1 MAGRLTIVGL
11 GPGDDQLL
19 TPQTRAAIA
28 AADVAFLR
36 TNRHPA
42 ASALGDVPSFDEI
55 YERADTFDAVYREI
69 VERLIAATEAG
80 DVLYAVPGSP
90 LVLERTVEL
99 LRAAG
104 DTGRIDLEILPAM
117 SFLDA
122 AWAALRIDPV
132 EEGVRLVDGHR
143 FAIAAAG
150 QTGPLLVAHCHA
162 AHILSDIKL
171 AVEDPPS
178 SVIVLQRLGLVD
190 EKVFEVAWSDL
201 DREVDADHLTSIY
214 IPELAAPVAAEF
226 ARFEELVRVLREQ
239 CPWDQ
244 EQTHASLRR
253 HLLEE
258 THETIEA
265 LDARAALSDD
275 EFDADLDEHLAE
287 ELGDLLYQIF
297 FHARLGAERGSFT
310 VADVARGCHDKLV
323 YRHPHVFAPDGGD
336 LVEADDSGSVVR
348 NWEQLKAQEKERES
362 AMDGIPPSLPALM
375 LALKIQKRAAS
386 TGFDWDGG
394 PEVAYVDVEDELA
407 EVREDPSEHEVGDLL
422 FAAVQVA
429 RRLDHDPEAALREAA
444 HRFARRFRLV
454 EQDADN
460 LGIDLSSAPEAEL
473 TTLWA
478 AAKRVAG

>member
-11 GPGDDQLL
+11 GPADEQLL
-19 TPQTRAAIA
+19 TPQTRAAISN
-28 AADVAFLR
+28 ADVAFLR
-36 TNRHPA
+36 TSRHPA
-42 ASALGDVPSFDEI
+42 ASVLGDVPSFDDI
-55 YERADTFDAVYREI
+55 YERADTFEAVYQEI
-69 VERLIAATEAG
+69 AERLIEATLDS

-99 LRAAG
+99 LRAAAG
-104 DTGRIDLEILPAM
+104 ERRVDIEILPAM
-117 SFLDA
+117 SFLDT

-132 EEGVRLVDGHR
+132 EAGVRLVDGHR
-143 FAIAAAG
+143 FASAAAG

-162 AHILSDIKL
+162 AHVLSDIKL
-171 AVEDPPS
+171 AVEEPPE
-178 SVIVLQRLGLVD
+178 SVIVLQRLGLDD
-190 EKVFEVAWSDL
+190 EAVFEVAWGDL

-214 IPELAAPVAAEF
+214 IPEMATPVAAEF

-275 EFDADLDEHLAE
+275 EIDVDLDGHLAE

-297 FHARLGAERGSFT
+297 FHARLAAERGSFT

-323 YRHPHVFAPDGGD
+323 FRHPHVFPPEGGD
-336 LVEADDSGSVVR
+336 LVHAENSDAVLR
-348 NWEQLKAQEKERES
+348 NWEQLKAQEKSRDS
-362 AMDGIPPSLPALM
+362 AMDGIPPSLPSLM
-375 LALKIQKRAAS
+375 LALKVQKRAAS
-386 TGFDWDGG
+386 IGFDWEGG
-394 PEVAYVDVEDELA
+394 PEVAYADVEDELA
-407 EVREDPSEHEVGDLL
+407 EVRDDPSEHEVGDLL

-429 RRLDHDPEAALREAA
+429 RRLDHDPESALRSAAQRFA
-444 HRFARRFRLV
+444 HRFRIV
-454 EQDADN
+454 EQSAADKG
-460 LGIDLSSAPEAEL
+460 LDLSSADEAEL
-473 TTLWA
+473 STLWA

>member
-11 GPGDDQLL
+11 GPADEQLL
-19 TPQTRAAIA
+19 TPQTSAAIA

-36 TNRHPA
+36 TSRHPA
-42 ASALGDVPSFDEI
+42 ASILADAPSFDHI
-55 YERADTFDAVYREI
+55 YERADTFAAVYQEI
-69 VERLIAATEAG
+69 AERLITAAQDS

-99 LRAAG
+99 LRAAA
-104 DTGRIDLEILPAM
+104 DDGRVQLEILPAM

-132 EEGVRLVDGHR
+132 EEGVRLIDGHR
-143 FAIAAAG
+143 FAVAAAG

-162 AHILSDIKL
+162 AHVLSDIKL
-171 AVEDPPS
+171 AVEEPPE
-178 SVIVLQRLGLVD
+178 SVMVLQRVGLED
-190 EKVFEVAWSDL
+190 EAVFEVAWSDL
-201 DREVDADHLTSIY
+201 DRDVDADHLTSIY
-214 IPELAAPVAAEF
+214 IPELATPVAAEF

-258 THETIEA
+258 AHETIEA
-265 LDARAALSDD
+265 LDARAELPDD
-275 EFDADLDEHLAE
+275 ELDADLDEHLAE

-297 FHARLGAERGSFT
+297 FHARLGAERGAFT

-323 YRHPHVFAPDGGD
+323 FRHPHVFPPAEGD
-336 LVEADDSGSVVR
+336 LVEADDSSTVLK
-348 NWEQLKAQEKERES
+348 NWEALKAEEKGRDS

-394 PEVAYVDVEDELA
+394 PEVAYADVEEELA
-407 EVREDPSEHEVGDLL
+407 EVRDDPSEHEVGDLL

-429 RRLDHDPEAALREAA
+429 RRLDHDPEAALRGAA
-444 HRFARRFRLV
+444 QRFARRFRVV
-454 EQDADN
+454 EEAAADK
-460 LGIDLSSAPEAEL
+460 GIDLAAAGEADL
-473 TTLWA
+473 GTLWA